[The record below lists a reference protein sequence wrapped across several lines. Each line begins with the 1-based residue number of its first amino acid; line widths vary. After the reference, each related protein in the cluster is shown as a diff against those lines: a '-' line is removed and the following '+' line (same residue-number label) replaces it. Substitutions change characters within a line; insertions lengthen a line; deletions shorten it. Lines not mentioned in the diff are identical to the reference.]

1 MNDITGLIGA
11 LGSLA
16 VAGGAVVIA
25 VSVAYLVLKV
35 GNAVDKFS
43 DRYTREGD

>member
-1 MNDITGLIGA
+1 MNDIVGLIGA

-25 VSVAYLVLKV
+25 VSVAYLVLK
-35 GNAVDKFS
+35 GGSAVDKFAE
-43 DRYTREGD
+43 RYTNNQN